1 LSGLFY
7 KYRELDSNN
16 YSLDILLK
24 KELWLAEPASLNDPF
39 DCQSEY
45 SKLFDDAIR
54 KLKMPIVAVESF
66 KKSASEAM
74 SYLRILSLSIN
85 EVNPL
90 LWAHYADSHRGF
102 CLGFD
107 DNHFN
112 TSINSRL
119 KPQKVKYRSD
129 LPSLEFSDQLLNSNF
144 SDKQDRIDLIQML
157 ENFTYEVA
165 LTKPFEWK
173 VEEEYRVVTQHPVQ
187 GKVISFN
194 RLALREVI
202 FGLNMDLKKQNEI
215 MQILSQKEWK
225 HVKLF
230 KIEKPNGSFELAKKE
245 IGFNRS

>member
-24 KELWLAEPASLNDPF
+24 KELWLAEPESLNDPF

-54 KLKMPIVAVESF
+54 NLKIPLVAVESF
-66 KKSASEAM
+66 KKSASESM
-74 SYLRILSLSIN
+74 SYLRVLSLSIN

-112 TSINSRL
+112 TSINPRL

-144 SDKQDRIDLIQML
+144 SDKQDTINLIQVL
-157 ENFTYEVA
+157 EKFTYEIA
-165 LTKPFEWK
+165 LTKPLEWK

-187 GKVISFN
+187 GKVVSFN
-194 RLALREVI
+194 SLALREVI
-202 FGLNMDLKKQNEI
+202 FGLNMDLKKQDKI

-230 KIEKPNGSFELAKKE
+230 KIEKANGSFELAKRE
-245 IGFNRS
+245 VRCNGL